1 MAIEPV
7 KNEAAP
13 LEAATAPNNE
23 SLAAEAQAK
32 AKQAVKKAVK
42 EKSRRRIMAWIIIIL
57 LLLLGLVFLLI
68 MFLWP
73 KPDIYGGKIDVKE
86 PVSTVNVNQNIMLAT
101 TTAAAKRAKPIAE
114 SENFAMLQI
123 NLEGSATNVFDL
135 GETGL
140 LTLSNVASDI
150 YSTKE
155 GDKSEI
161 RAVISCQTS
170 KRSYVE
176 VEYFKSG
183 EKTKKVFKDTYLGF
197 NHILVIPELEPDS
210 VYRYSLSATDLNQ
223 TTIYS
228 EQYVFYTGAGNISL
242 IDVLGNAVQK
252 VFGWAME
259 R

>member
-1 MAIEPV
+1 MAMEPV
-7 KNEAAP
+7 NNEVASS
-13 LEAATAPNNE
+13 EAATAPDNE
-23 SLAAEAQAK
+23 ALAADVQTK
-32 AKQAVKKAVK
+32 AKQAANQAVK
-42 EKSRRRIMAWIIIIL
+42 EKRRRRIMGWIIIIL
-57 LLLLGLVFLLI
+57 LLLLGLVFFLV
-68 MFLWP
+68 MFFWLEP
-73 KPDIYGGKIDVKE
+73 NIYGGKIGVKE
-86 PVSTVNVNQNIMLAT
+86 PVSTINVNQNIMLAT
-101 TTAAAKRAKPIAE
+101 TTAAVKRAKPIAE

-135 GETGL
+135 GETEL
-140 LTLSNVASDI
+140 FALSNVASEI

-155 GDKSEI
+155 SDKSEI

-183 EKTKKVFKDTYLGF
+183 EKNKSVLKDTYLGY
-197 NHILVIPELEPDS
+197 NHILVIPALDMDS

-228 EQYVFYTGAGNISL
+228 EQYVFYTGTGNISL
-242 IDVLGNAVQK
+242 IDVLSNAVQK
-252 VFGWAME
+252 VFGWVME